1 MAETILLITQEKV
14 SIHNSFLILR
24 YEWTMINS
32 HVTSVAELRK
42 METDSTSVHK
52 MAQELQRLM
61 EELVFSRN

>member
-32 HVTSVAELRK
+32 HVTWVAELRK
-42 METDSTSVHK
+42 METDSTTVHK
-52 MAQELQRLM
+52 TAQELQRLM